1 MFAQLFRREKSC
13 ATLWPMELV
22 TIDIHQAHASEAA
35 EVADVHLASWQ
46 AAYRGIIPHT
56 VLEQMIA
63 RRGDSWWQKAIN
75 RGTHVIVINF
85 NGLIVGYATVG
96 LNRAR
101 TLAYDGEI
109 YELYLLPEYQGIGL
123 GRQLFEN
130 AQKVLS
136 HYGLKSNV
144 LWVLEENEQA
154 CLFYERMGGRM
165 VKRASEIFGDKC
177 LQKRAYA
184 WGA

>member
-1 MFAQLFRREKSC
+1 
-13 ATLWPMELV
+13 MELV
-22 TIDIHQAHASEAA
+22 TIDIHRAQKSEASE
-35 EVADVHLASWQ
+35 VANVHLASWRS
-46 AAYRGIIPHT
+46 AYRGIIPHT

-63 RRGDSWWQKAIN
+63 RRGDNWWQKAIN
-75 RGTHVIVINF
+75 RGTHVIVIDF

-101 TLAYDGEI
+101 TLSYDGEI

-130 AQKVLS
+130 AQNVLS
-136 HYGLKSNV
+136 HYGLENNV

-154 CLFYERMGGRM
+154 CRFYERMDGRM
-165 VKRASEIFGDKC
+165 VKRASEIFGDKI
-177 LQKRAYA
+177 LNKRAYA